1 MKLATLSRFPQA
13 WRYMLK
19 CMRDA
24 TRESFRTSLFSLLLC
39 FFGSRGRLLPKTDYR
54 GKGRGHDRRL
64 SFMICSNFRK
74 SAWCYTVSSCYTVPK
89 SAPFYA
95 VACVA
100 DALNLLHIAD
110 YTKGLDECV
119 GRLQRRLL
127 CSRHK

>member
-1 MKLATLSRFPQA
+1 
-13 WRYMLK
+13 
-19 CMRDA
+19 
-24 TRESFRTSLFSLLLC
+24 
-39 FFGSRGRLLPKTDYR
+39 
-54 GKGRGHDRRL
+54 
-64 SFMICSNFRK
+64 MICSNFRK

-127 CSRHK
+127 CSRHKKFRLIRICSLVYKEIFACTEQGGRAPAFGGN